1 MLFSRDYSFHDI
13 EEGAEYSH
21 SYTIDETVY
30 EALLSIFRD
39 QSPIHV
45 DDTYARAAGFVSCV
59 MHGAI
64 FNGFLSHFV
73 GMYFPGR
80 RSLILSVNLNYH
92 IPSYLGDKV
101 RLTARVRQKVETARV
116 VVLDVKFVSKL
127 SKRVV
132 VSGKVQVSLRDEQ
145 FC

>member
-1 MLFSRDYSFHDI
+1 MLFSRDHSFHDI

-30 EALLSIFRD
+30 GALLSVFQD
-39 QSPIHV
+39 QSPIHI
-45 DDTYARAAGFVSCV
+45 DDSYARTAGFSGCV

-80 RSLILSVNLNYH
+80 RSLILSVNMNYH
-92 IPSYLGDKV
+92 LPSYLGDKV
-101 RLTARVRQKVETARV
+101 TLTARVRQKVETARV
-116 VVLDVKFVSKL
+116 VVLDVKFVNQTSAKTAA
-127 SKRVV
+127 SGRVQILV
-132 VSGKVQVSLRDEQ
+132 RDEE
-145 FC
+145 

>member
-1 MLFSRDYSFHDI
+1 MLCSRDHSFQDI

-21 SYTIDETVY
+21 SYTIDEAVY
-30 EALLSIFRD
+30 DALLSIFQD
-39 QSPIHV
+39 QSPIHI

-80 RSLILSVNLNYH
+80 RSLILSVNMNYH
-92 IPSYLGDKV
+92 LPSYLGDTV
-101 RLTARVRQKVETARV
+101 TLTARVRQKAETARV
-116 VVLDVKFVSKL
+116 VVLDVRFVSQL
-127 SKRVV
+127 SEKVV